1 MGKKLTNNWGL
12 KLIAILF
19 ALILWFAV
27 INIDDDSGKRLSS
40 FLGEQAI
47 SKRSCSRKE
56 GDFCALDEKCSVSG
70 IEYVLIKDNNKCTS
84 ITVRSPLCGNF
95 QIMNSLQAIAAA
107 ELCGIDISVS
117 CAAIEK
123 MYLVSGRLEKVELE
137 LSKEANIS
145 VFVDYAHTPDALE
158 NLLRSVRGMQP
169 QGARIIL
176 LFGCGGDR
184 DKGKRKIMGQ
194 IASRLADFV
203 VVTSDNPRSE
213 DPKDIIKDILKGID
227 KEKEFAVIESR
238 KEAIFDAILCY
249 ARHNDTVVLAG
260 KGHESYEI
268 TAKGKHPFDER
279 LIVRNALAER
289 IKRIRQERM

>member
-1 MGKKLTNNWGL
+1 MN
-12 KLIAILF
+12 
-19 ALILWFAV
+19 LIL
-27 INIDDDSGKRLSS
+27 
-40 FLGEQAI
+40 
-47 SKRSCSRKE
+47 
-56 GDFCALDEKCSVSG
+56 
-70 IEYVLIKDNNKCTS
+70 
-84 ITVRSPLCGNF
+84 
-95 QIMNSLQAIAAA
+95 
-107 ELCGIDISVS
+107 
-117 CAAIEK
+117 
-123 MYLVSGRLEKVELE
+123 GRLESVEAE

-158 NLLRSVRGMQP
+158 RLLRSVRAMQP
-169 QGARIIL
+169 KDARIIL

-203 VVTSDNPRSE
+203 IVTSDNPRSE
-213 DPKDIIKDILKGID
+213 NPKDIIKDILKGID

-238 KEAIFDAILCY
+238 KDAILDAILCY

-268 TAKGKHPFDER
+268 TATGKHPFDER

-289 IKRIRQERM
+289 ILRIRQERM